1 MIYKLAVF
9 DMDGTI
15 LNTLDDLAAAI
26 NHALQFFGMPEHTT
40 EEVRWFVGNGM
51 HKLAERAV
59 PKGTSP
65 EMVEKVFAEMHRF
78 YKDHCADNTKPYNG
92 IPEMLRTLKE
102 HGVLTAVVSNK
113 AEYAV
118 KSLCRDYFNGL
129 FDYSA
134 GDREGRRIK
143 PYPDMV
149 EAVLE
154 QAGVD
159 KSEAAYIGDSDVD
172 VQTAQNSGLFPIMVD
187 WGFRGEAFL
196 REHGAELIVYRPEEI
211 PPLLGAADK
220 N

>member
-1 MIYKLAVF
+1 MYKLAVF

-15 LNTLDDLAAAI
+15 LDTLDDLAAAI
-26 NHALQFFGMPEHTT
+26 NHGLQYFDLPVHTT
-40 EEVRWFVGNGM
+40 EDVRWFVGNGM

-59 PKGTSP
+59 PKGSSP
-65 EMVEKVFAEMHRF
+65 EMIEKVFAEMHRY
-78 YKDHCADNTKPYNG
+78 YKDHCADSTKPYDG
-92 IPEMLRTLKE
+92 IPEMLKTLKA

-118 KSLCRDYFNGL
+118 KSLCRDYFDGL

-134 GDREGRRIK
+134 GDAEGHRIK

-154 QAGVD
+154 QAGVG

-172 VQTAQNSGLFPIMVD
+172 VQTAHNSGLFPIMVD

-196 REHGAELIVYRPEEI
+196 KEHGAKLIVHSPEEI
-211 PPLLGAADK
+211 PPLLGVADK
-220 N
+220 D

>member
-1 MIYKLAVF
+1 MYKLAVF

-15 LNTLDDLAAAI
+15 LDTLDDLAAAI
-26 NHALQFFGMPEHTT
+26 NHGLDYFGLPVRSM

-59 PKGTSP
+59 PKGSSP
-65 EMVEKVFAEMHRF
+65 ETVEQVFAEMHRY
-78 YKDHCADNTKPYNG
+78 YKDHCADNTKPYDG
-92 IPEMLRTLKE
+92 IPEMLKKLRA

-118 KSLCRDYFNGL
+118 KSLCRDYFDGL

-134 GDREGRRIK
+134 GDAEGRRIK

-149 EAVLE
+149 DAVLE

-172 VQTAQNSGLFPIMVD
+172 VQTAHNSGLFPIMVD

-196 REHGAELIVYRPEEI
+196 REHGAKLIVHSPEEI
-211 PPLLGAADK
+211 PPLLGVAEKD
-220 N
+220 

>member
-1 MIYKLAVF
+1 
-9 DMDGTI
+9 MDGTI
-15 LNTLDDLAAAI
+15 LDTLDDLAAAI
-26 NHALQFFGMPEHTT
+26 NHGLDYFGLPVRST

-59 PKGTSP
+59 PKGSSP
-65 EMVEKVFAEMHRF
+65 ETVEKVFAEMHRY
-78 YKDHCADNTKPYNG
+78 YKDHCADNTKPYDG
-92 IPEMLRTLKE
+92 IPEMLRTLRK

-118 KSLCRDYFNGL
+118 KSLCRDYFDGL

-134 GDREGRRIK
+134 GDAEGRRIK

-172 VQTAQNSGLFPIMVD
+172 VQTAHNSGLFPIMVD

-196 REHGAELIVYRPEEI
+196 REHGAEFVVHAPEEI
-211 PPLLGAADK
+211 PPLLGVADK
-220 N
+220 D

>member
-1 MIYKLAVF
+1 MNYKLAVF

-26 NHALQFFGMPEHTT
+26 NHGLDCFSMPVRTT

-59 PKGTSP
+59 PQGTSP
-65 EMVEKVFAEMHRF
+65 EKVEEVFAEMHRF
-78 YKDHCADNTKPYNG
+78 YKDHCADNTKPYDG
-92 IPEMLRTLKE
+92 IPEMLKTLKAN
-102 HGVLTAVVSNK
+102 GVLTAVVSNK

-118 KSLCRDYFNGL
+118 KSLCRDYFDGL

-134 GDREGRRIK
+134 GDKEGRRIK

-159 KSEAAYIGDSDVD
+159 KSEAVYVGDSDVD
-172 VQTAQNSGLFPIMVD
+172 FQTALNSGLFPIMVD

-196 REHGAELIVYRPEEI
+196 REHGAELVIFKPEDI
-211 PPLLGAADK
+211 LPLLGITE
-220 N
+220 